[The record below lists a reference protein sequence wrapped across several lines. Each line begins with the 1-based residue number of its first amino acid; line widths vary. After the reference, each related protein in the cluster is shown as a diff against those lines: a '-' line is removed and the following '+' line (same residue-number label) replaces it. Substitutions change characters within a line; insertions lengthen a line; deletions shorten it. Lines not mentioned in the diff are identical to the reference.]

1 MKKLTSIIGMALV
14 VAMMGSAVVAQ
25 VATETTAVPPATPAA
40 EDTATQVKK
49 LRAQRAELDKQR
61 SALRKQLDAI
71 RGKYAKAPEAA
82 EVSKAYDDAEA
93 AYQAAKKEDPKI
105 VEARKPYEAA
115 GEALAKALK
124 ALPQAEA
131 AKAADKA
138 YDDARHAKQ

>member
-1 MKKLTSIIGMALV
+1 M
-14 VAMMGSAVVAQ
+14 
-25 VATETTAVPPATPAA
+25 
-40 EDTATQVKK
+40 
-49 LRAQRAELDKQR
+49 
-61 SALRKQLDAI
+61 
-71 RGKYAKAPEAA
+71 
-82 EVSKAYDDAEA
+82 SKAYDDAEA

-138 YDDARHAKQ
+138 YDDARHATPEYEARKAAQKALNDDRAPEDTGSPADWQ